1 MKIGIILFSETGN
14 TYSVAKKIKEHLKGK
29 DVTIE
34 KIEIQRLS
42 SDRNHFNFTYE
53 PCVENYDLIIF
64 GAFTE
69 GFMLTPVMKEY
80 LEKQDLTNKRVMAF
94 ITHFFPYAWMGGT
107 NSLKQM
113 KTLLESKE
121 SKILST
127 GIINWK
133 HPKRNKDIDDLVNNF
148 TQLI

>member
-14 TYSVAKKIKEHLKGK
+14 TYSVAKKIKEHLKNK

-34 KIEIQRLS
+34 KVAIQRLS
-42 SDRNHFNFTYE
+42 SDRSHFNFTYE
-53 PCVENYDLIIF
+53 PCVKDYDLIIF

-80 LEKQDLTNKRVMAF
+80 LSKQDLTNKKTMAF
-94 ITHFFPYAWMGGT
+94 ITHFFPFAWMGGT

-113 KTLLESKE
+113 TNLLETKG

-127 GIINWK
+127 GVINWK
-133 HPKRNKDIDDLVNNF
+133 SSKRIKDIDDLVNKF

>member
-14 TYSVAKKIKEHLKGK
+14 TYSVAKKLKEHLKHK

-34 KIEIQRLS
+34 KIEIKRLS
-42 SDRNHFNFTYE
+42 NDRSHFNFLHE
-53 PCVENYDLIIF
+53 PCVKDYDLIIF

-80 LEKQDLTNKRVMAF
+80 LSNQELTNKKVMAF
-94 ITHFFPYAWMGGT
+94 ITHFFPYAWMGG
-107 NSLKQM
+107 NHSLKQM
-113 KTLLESKE
+113 VNLLEEKG

-133 HPKRNKDIDDLVNNF
+133 SSKRSKDIDDLVNNF